1 MGNTCK
7 ACGFEET
14 GTEKF
19 RKIANGGAVERPA
32 DSTSFLTEIDMESFL
47 GMCPKCFTVRVLNVD
62 SN

>member
-1 MGNTCK
+1 MGDICK

-14 GTEKF
+14 EKEKF
-19 RKIANGGAVERPA
+19 RRVVNGGAVERLASP
-32 DSTSFLTEIDMESFL
+32 DSFLTEIDMESYL